1 MVKTKKSR
9 RKQSDVTR
17 SYFFNRSRGIIK
29 YWPSLSCECVCLLF
43 QRRKRRLVSWNEYKL
58 DVERSVTPFAAGK
71 QMLLLTKQ
79 SWRPSPSSNN
89 KSRLLGIDFPVLFP
103 FSFFPIFFFVGF
115 FLLYFAFSLLP
126 TLFLASLSSLLS
138 PCLDIFPVKGKK
150 SDKWQTEDGR
160 EPAGHFG
167 HIFLSFST
175 LFSIAVCAEE

>member
-58 DVERSVTPFAAGK
+58 NVERSVTPFAAGK

-89 KSRLLGIDFPVLFP
+89 KSRLLGIDFPVVFP
-103 FSFFPIFFFVGF
+103 FFY
-115 FLLYFAFSLLP
+115 FLFSLVS
-126 TLFLASLSSLLS
+126 FCFILLS
-138 PCLDIFPVKGKK
+138 LFCP
-150 SDKWQTEDGR
+150 
-160 EPAGHFG
+160 
-167 HIFLSFST
+167 LSFSLALALSYPLVWIFFPSKGRKAISGRRKTGENQLVT
-175 LFSIAVCAEE
+175 LVTFSYRFQPFSQ